1 MVNAY
6 AAPRLVSLPAAPA
19 AVDNEWG
26 VAVIVAILL
35 GIAAAVVY
43 AVCWY
48 CGTLYSWQAC
58 FWTIY
63 WWIQGYWCW

>member
-6 AAPRLVSLPAAPA
+6 AAPRLVSLPAPSE
-19 AVDNEWG
+19 AVENEWG

-35 GIAAAVVY
+35 GIAAATVY
-43 AVCWY
+43 AICWY

-63 WWIQGYWCW
+63 WWLLGYWCW